1 VAQNPKITPAFKKK
15 FIKLLSETGHVSN
28 CCTALNVSRN
38 EMYIHRGKF
47 PKFKEEWIK
56 ALSHAVELLEDEAWR
71 RAFEG
76 VDRDVWYKGCVVGT
90 EKHYSDTL
98 LMHRLNAERPDKYH
112 YRQQVDAN
120 VTAEITVKVVKFSDG
135 DNNPK

>member
-1 VAQNPKITPAFKKK
+1 MSQNPKITPAFKKK
-15 FIKLLSETGHVSN
+15 FLKLLSETGHVSN
-28 CCTALNVSRN
+28 CCSALNVSRN
-38 EMYIHRGKF
+38 EMYRHREKS
-47 PKFKEEWIK
+47 PKFKEKWIQ

-71 RAFEG
+71 RAYEG
-76 VDRDVWYKGCVVGT
+76 IDRAVWYKGEAVGT

-120 VTAEITVKVVKFSDG
+120 VSGEIVVKVVKFADG
-135 DNNPK
+135 DNNTK